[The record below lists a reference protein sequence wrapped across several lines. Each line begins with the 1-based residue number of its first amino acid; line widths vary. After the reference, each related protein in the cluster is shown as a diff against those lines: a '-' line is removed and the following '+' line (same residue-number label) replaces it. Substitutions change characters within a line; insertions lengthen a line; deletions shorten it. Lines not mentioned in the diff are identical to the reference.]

1 MNHLSGLSFSF
12 VGSIVKKY
20 IIIIIMI
27 IKSCPVCLH
36 PYNMNS
42 EFYPYNGCAGQQKK
56 NEM

>member
-1 MNHLSGLSFSF
+1 
-12 VGSIVKKY
+12 
-20 IIIIIMI
+20 MI

-36 PYNMNS
+36 PYSMNS